1 MYRTLARWQSTR
13 PTPRSV
19 FTDPDL
25 WVNPAVLVPVC
36 LCCVSIKKKL
46 LKAPVLKTEKANF
59 QKKRNSSTM
68 LVQHEVGEG
77 RVMVPALLELT
88 RVTNFHQVEDGE
100 SFQTRELCPA
110 HKMIHVQKT
119 DLH

>member
-1 MYRTLARWQSTR
+1 
-13 PTPRSV
+13 
-19 FTDPDL
+19 
-25 WVNPAVLVPVC
+25 
-36 LCCVSIKKKL
+36 
-46 LKAPVLKTEKANF
+46 
-59 QKKRNSSTM
+59 M